1 MERYRLKIS
10 NKEDQLTAASILVKN
25 GYSVR
30 LIYVKTEGKSA
41 REGYLEVWKE

>member
-25 GYSVR
+25 GYAVR
-30 LIYVKTEGKSA
+30 LIYIKPEGKST
-41 REGYLEVWKE
+41 RDGYLEVWKE

>member
-10 NKEDQLTAASILVKN
+10 NKEDQLAAASIFVKN